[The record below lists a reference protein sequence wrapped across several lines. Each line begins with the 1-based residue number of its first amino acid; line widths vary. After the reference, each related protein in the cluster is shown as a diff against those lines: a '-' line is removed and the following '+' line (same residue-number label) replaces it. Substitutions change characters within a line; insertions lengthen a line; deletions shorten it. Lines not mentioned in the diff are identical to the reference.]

1 MDIINWIM
9 AHWMDIG
16 AIIAGVVAVASLVV
30 KLTPTPKD
38 DAILAKVIKVMNALA
53 LNPKTPK

>member
-16 AIIAGVVAVASLVV
+16 AIAAGVVAVASLIV